1 MSATWRPKCDLA
13 NTVFLVSVG
22 ESSLHTA
29 YDVISESTRAR
40 RSEWRVMRAS
50 DMLDVMKAEN
60 RQKLAGRVVRDE
72 IARQRKTVDQAAR
85 DSRMAPSTLYRILN
99 GVADKDSSKY
109 RALEG
114 ALGFPD
120 DLLRHV
126 IEGNADRIEAIRPEN
141 IRSSLRDSIL
151 YELVTID
158 AELVEDEDQQ
168 QAQ

>member
-1 MSATWRPKCDLA
+1 VRL
-13 NTVFLVSVG
+13 
-22 ESSLHTA
+22 
-29 YDVISESTRAR
+29 
-40 RSEWRVMRAS
+40 S
-50 DMLDVMKAEN
+50 DMLSTMKAAN

-72 IARQRKTVDQAAR
+72 IARQRRTVDQTAI

-109 RALEG
+109 RAIEG
-114 ALGFPD
+114 TLGFPD

-151 YELVTID
+151 YELAAIEREQVE
-158 AELVEDEDQQ
+158 AEDEDQQ
-168 QAQ
+168 QA

>member
-1 MSATWRPKCDLA
+1 VRL
-13 NTVFLVSVG
+13 
-22 ESSLHTA
+22 
-29 YDVISESTRAR
+29 
-40 RSEWRVMRAS
+40 S
-50 DMLDVMKAEN
+50 DMLSTMKAAN

-72 IARQRKTVDQAAR
+72 IARQRRTVDQTAI

-109 RALEG
+109 RAIEG
-114 ALGFPD
+114 TLGFPD

-151 YELVTID
+151 YELAAIESEQVE
-158 AELVEDEDQQ
+158 AEDEDQQ
-168 QAQ
+168 QA

>member
-1 MSATWRPKCDLA
+1 
-13 NTVFLVSVG
+13 
-22 ESSLHTA
+22 
-29 YDVISESTRAR
+29 
-40 RSEWRVMRAS
+40 MRA
-50 DMLDVMKAEN
+50 LN
-60 RQKLAGRVVRDE
+60 RQELAGRVVRDE
-72 IARQRKTVDQAAR
+72 IARQRRTVDETAIEA
-85 DSRMAPSTLYRILN
+85 RMAPSTLYRILN

-151 YELVTID
+151 YELVTI
-158 AELVEDEDQQ
+158 ETERVEVDDQQ
-168 QAQ
+168 QAN